1 MSGEDLNIRDPRV
14 EFLAVYVIKS
24 MKLKAEKWTKMFNV
38 EEHEKMICEFVEKK
52 DVSDILTFHYS
63 GSLSQSISASTTGAL
78 TPSFS
83 YPPNIKNKVVYFI
96 KKEKGTMLQMG
107 SNTKEALYYG
117 DICYSAMGQLSAAI
131 DELII
136 PVFSNK
142 MNQMDWPKVISSDL
156 MKHVN
161 NLKNRTY
168 VLQGLLKGKTQLPIP
183 AGAERV
189 SDREIKKAE
198 K

>member
-1 MSGEDLNIRDPRV
+1 MSGEDLNIRDHRV

-63 GSLSQSISASTTGAL
+63 GSLSQSISAS
-78 TPSFS
+78 
-83 YPPNIKNKVVYFI
+83 NKVVYFI